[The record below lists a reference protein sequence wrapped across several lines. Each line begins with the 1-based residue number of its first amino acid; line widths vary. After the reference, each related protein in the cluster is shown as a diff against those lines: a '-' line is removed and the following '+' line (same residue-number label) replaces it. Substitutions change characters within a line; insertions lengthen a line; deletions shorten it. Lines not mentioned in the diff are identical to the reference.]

1 MGICKA
7 DCIWVDGEKMTP
19 LDVSENA
26 VKKSCHDLLKKIP
39 CAYGIRTNAGQGA
52 QINGRYIKLAEPG
65 TADEIWCIAGKFVAI
80 EFKRMKGGRQSET
93 QKAFQARIEACGG
106 VYLLCNTAAPL
117 RLFLQE
123 EGLL

>member
-1 MGICKA
+1 
-7 DCIWVDGEKMTP
+7 MTP
-19 LDVSENA
+19 ADVLEKQVIKA
-26 VKKSCHDLLKKIP
+26 CHDLLKTIP

-65 TADEIWCIAGKFVAI
+65 TSDEIWCIAGKFVAI
-80 EFKRMKGGRQSET
+80 EFKRMRGGRQSEA

-117 RLFLQE
+117 REYLRM